1 MTTSKHVFIAHN
13 EKYYYNAE
21 LSSKIIGL
29 NSAKER
35 EHFEKALEKDEA
47 GYKVWV

>member
-1 MTTSKHVFIAHN
+1 MKCN
-13 EKYYYNAE
+13 YNAE

-35 EHFEKALEKDEA
+35 EHFEKAFEKDEA
-47 GYKVWV
+47 GCKVRV